1 MKLTSV
7 KIQNYRSFD
16 SQGVEI
22 TLGEMAAFVGRNSSG
37 KSNILNALK
46 HFFDGSSMNDKDFYY
61 GDTTLQIS
69 ISVVFSVNDS
79 ELSIAL
85 LPYVSP
91 NGIIELTR
99 IYTVDN
105 LKGTM
110 MVSGSYEYSGH
121 TNMNPFPTRRTNSI
135 QIEAFLKTEESVKLR
150 RFAQLAKIELD
161 ANNFNE
167 VLASYWCAHASEYR
181 QKWVDECK
189 NLNGPTQKA
198 ILEALPK
205 YYYIPV
211 NYSASEATTDKY
223 SHFQQIYQEILGDAD
238 SILSGERVKKLKQQ
252 VDSLFKESGISR
264 RCDEM
269 NKLLQSISG
278 ADSSVKMRIEIG
290 DPDFRT
296 LIHPTATLR
305 VDDGYDCDV
314 QNKGQGI
321 QRDAI
326 FRLLRVFSQLKKE
339 RGRGFILGVDEPEA
353 FMHPTYKRRLYKSFL
368 ALCKAG
374 YQVMYTTHDPA
385 FVSVSR
391 FDDIHIVAK
400 KGIERQYSIAFNSSL
415 HDLMKKKAFRSVCKG
430 RKENAIRKELEHKC
444 HGEQNEGFFADRIVL
459 VEGETEKYALPIY
472 LEKFGYDLDD
482 NNTVLIT
489 AESKNLLVLMCSIFS
504 SCRIP
509 CYCIFDADMPEQDVY
524 ERFCLYQRGNVV
536 PANKEEEDKFKSIT
550 QRISLNRELLEFLCG
565 DVEDFPQTSVQ
576 PHYTVWEKDFENAI
590 QNKLLNCEKMKA
602 KLTREEGVVAS
613 SKPLVAYHLASECK
627 KTDILQE
634 TKEILEALIT
644 KIKNAEC
651 LDLQDAPST
660 YPLIRLCDEPDKQA
674 LPVYSSAAGRNTFAY
689 GDPPVSYAYGTFPEG
704 TTYIVHIQGD
714 SMEGLIPDDS
724 YVAVRKIDEF
734 PTPGTIGIFRLESGE
749 MVCKRY
755 LELKDGRKVLK
766 SQNTKYKPIILTPEV
781 YCKAEGEVLKWKKTQ
796 LAVFERE

>member
-211 NYSASEATTDKY
+211 NY
-223 SHFQQIYQEILGDAD
+223 
-238 SILSGERVKKLKQQ
+238 
-252 VDSLFKESGISR
+252 
-264 RCDEM
+264 
-269 NKLLQSISG
+269 
-278 ADSSVKMRIEIG
+278 
-290 DPDFRT
+290 
-296 LIHPTATLR
+296 
-305 VDDGYDCDV
+305 
-314 QNKGQGI
+314 
-321 QRDAI
+321 
-326 FRLLRVFSQLKKE
+326 
-339 RGRGFILGVDEPEA
+339 
-353 FMHPTYKRRLYKSFL
+353 
-368 ALCKAG
+368 
-374 YQVMYTTHDPA
+374 
-385 FVSVSR
+385 
-391 FDDIHIVAK
+391 
-400 KGIERQYSIAFNSSL
+400 
-415 HDLMKKKAFRSVCKG
+415 
-430 RKENAIRKELEHKC
+430 
-444 HGEQNEGFFADRIVL
+444 
-459 VEGETEKYALPIY
+459 LP
-472 LEKFGYDLDD
+472 G
-482 NNTVLIT
+482 
-489 AESKNLLVLMCSIFS
+489 S
-504 SCRIP
+504 
-509 CYCIFDADMPEQDVY
+509 
-524 ERFCLYQRGNVV
+524 
-536 PANKEEEDKFKSIT
+536 
-550 QRISLNRELLEFLCG
+550 
-565 DVEDFPQTSVQ
+565 
-576 PHYTVWEKDFENAI
+576 
-590 QNKLLNCEKMKA
+590 
-602 KLTREEGVVAS
+602 
-613 SKPLVAYHLASECK
+613 
-627 KTDILQE
+627 
-634 TKEILEALIT
+634 
-644 KIKNAEC
+644 
-651 LDLQDAPST
+651 
-660 YPLIRLCDEPDKQA
+660 
-674 LPVYSSAAGRNTFAY
+674 
-689 GDPPVSYAYGTFPEG
+689 PP
-704 TTYIVHIQGD
+704 
-714 SMEGLIPDDS
+714 
-724 YVAVRKIDEF
+724 
-734 PTPGTIGIFRLESGE
+734 
-749 MVCKRY
+749 
-755 LELKDGRKVLK
+755 
-766 SQNTKYKPIILTPEV
+766 
-781 YCKAEGEVLKWKKTQ
+781 
-796 LAVFERE
+796 